1 MDRSGTAW
9 AAARIRGFI
18 LLIFVAGS
26 VGTGAD
32 LLLLGHFEDFWQWV
46 PLVLLPLGL
55 IVVAWQRADRGPR
68 STRILQGT
76 SVLFLSSG
84 VTGLWLHFT
93 ANAEFELEM
102 YPSLGGWDLVRE
114 ALTGATPT
122 LAPAAMI
129 QLGLLGL
136 TYTYRHPY
144 LEREPPATASGAAQ
158 EC

>member
-1 MDRSGTAW
+1 MKTLAELHARPTDKYQTVVEWQHAVKESVVFKFRRDVPCRVGRGKNLNI
-9 AAARIRGFI
+9 AAVCADKKKRRPSIVW
-18 LLIFVAGS
+18 VAEPK
-26 VGTGAD
+26 GAD

-76 SVLFLSSG
+76 SVLFLASG

-102 YPSLGGWDLVRE
+102 YPSLG
-114 ALTGATPT
+114 A
-122 LAPAAMI
+122 
-129 QLGLLGL
+129 
-136 TYTYRHPY
+136 Y
-144 LEREPPATASGAAQ
+144 SGPS
-158 EC
+158 